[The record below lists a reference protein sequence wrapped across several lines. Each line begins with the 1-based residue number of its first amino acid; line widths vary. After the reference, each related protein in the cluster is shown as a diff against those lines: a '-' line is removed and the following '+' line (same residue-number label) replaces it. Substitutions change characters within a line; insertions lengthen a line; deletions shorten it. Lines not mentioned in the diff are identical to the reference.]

1 MKSSLIRIF
10 STANYKGTKNYI
22 QSQKKYEIIRTI
34 IYFIIPLTLF
44 LAGYVATNS
53 KVNLLTVVA
62 VVGCLPA
69 SKSLVGAIMFLRF
82 HSMKAENCEKIEEVH
97 KSLPQLF
104 DMVFTTYDKN
114 YVVAHMVINGNT
126 ICGFSESKDFREK
139 EFNAHILNVL
149 KMDGHKNA
157 SVKIFTDINKYLER
171 LEQMEN
177 LETENANML
186 GIMDT
191 LKSVAL

>member
-1 MKSSLIRIF
+1 MKFALKRMF
-10 STANYKGTKNYI
+10 STTDCKGTKNYI
-22 QSQKKYEIIRTI
+22 NSQKKYEVLRTFL
-34 IYFIIPLTLF
+34 YFFMSFSLF
-44 LAGYVATNS
+44 IAGYLTTQT

-69 SKSLVGAIMFLRF
+69 SKSLVGAIMFLRYK
-82 HSMKAENCEKIEEVH
+82 SLSKESGDKIETVH

-114 YVVAHMVINGNT
+114 YVVSHMVIAGNT
-126 ICGFSESKDFREK
+126 ICGFSEDPSFAEKDFQT
-139 EFNAHILNVL
+139 HIQNVL
-149 KMDGHKNA
+149 RTDNHKNI
-157 SVKIFTDINKYLER
+157 SVKIFKDLNKYLER
-171 LEQMEN
+171 MEQLEELQPED
-177 LETENANML
+177 ANIL